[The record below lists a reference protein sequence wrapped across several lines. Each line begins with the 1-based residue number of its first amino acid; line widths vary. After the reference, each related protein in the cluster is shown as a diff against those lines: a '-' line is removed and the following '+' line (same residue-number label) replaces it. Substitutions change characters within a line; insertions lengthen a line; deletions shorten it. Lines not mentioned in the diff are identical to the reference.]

1 MHVEDISR
9 LNKMSKSLS
18 QLEKTAAR
26 QKHLIKNIQQY
37 LSKLCITPAGGT
49 IKKLEAVLHIL
60 RQ

>member
-1 MHVEDISR
+1 
-9 LNKMSKSLS
+9 MSKSLS
-18 QLEKTAAR
+18 QLEKTDAR

-37 LSKLCITPAGGT
+37 LSKLCITPTGST